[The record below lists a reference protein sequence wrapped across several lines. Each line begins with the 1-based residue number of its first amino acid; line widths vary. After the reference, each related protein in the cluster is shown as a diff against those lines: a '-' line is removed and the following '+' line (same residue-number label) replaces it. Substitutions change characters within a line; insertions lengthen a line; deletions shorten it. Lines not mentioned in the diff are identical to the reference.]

1 METSL
6 NEIRF
11 SEVEFAYETMS
22 DPLFAGL
29 TLHFPRGW
37 TGIVG
42 ANGSGK
48 TTLLELA
55 VGSFPPVAGS
65 VQGPEESAYCAQ
77 RTDDPP
83 PLLGPLLEAMDGEA
97 WEVKGR
103 LGLEADWLE
112 RWESLSHGERKRAQI
127 AVALWLQPPVLAVDE
142 PTNHIDARAR
152 KLLQG
157 ALREYGG
164 VGLLVSHDR
173 ELLDQL
179 CRQCVFV
186 DPPGASVRPGGYSQ
200 GVQQEALEVVS
211 LRREAERARRQRDR
225 LEREVV
231 RRLEAAARSD
241 KRRSKRGLGKDN
253 SERYK
258 RNLARVTGKDGQSG
272 RLLRQLGGRLEQA
285 RLKAEEIQV
294 KKTYDLGIWLGRER
308 SKRDFLLRLGA
319 GRIDLGGGRS
329 LEHPD
334 LVMRP
339 ADRVALSG
347 PNGGGKSTLVR
358 HLLRRLNLEPG
369 RLVYLPQE
377 ISAGQA
383 RRVLA
388 ELRSLPP
395 AELGRTMTAVSRLGS
410 RPHRLLES
418 AEPSP
423 GEVRKIMLALGI
435 ARVPHLIV
443 MDEPTNH
450 LDLPSIECLEEAL
463 DACPCGLLLVSHDE
477 RFLGRLTTARWRID
491 GDGRCAKLEVAG
503 G

>member
-1 METSL
+1 MVTGM

-22 DPLFAGL
+22 DPLFGGL
-29 TLHFPRGW
+29 TLHFPQGW

-48 TTLLELA
+48 TTLLKLA
-55 VGSFPPVAGS
+55 VGAFPPDAGS
-65 VQGPEESAYCAQ
+65 VLGPGESVYCAQ

-83 PLLGPLLEAMDGEA
+83 PLLGLLLEAMDGEA

-103 LGLEADWLE
+103 LGLESDWIE

-127 AVALWLQPPVLAVDE
+127 AAALWQQPPVLAVDE
-142 PTNHIDARAR
+142 PTNHIDAPAR
-152 KLLQG
+152 GLLQG
-157 ALREYGG
+157 ALRDYGG

-173 ELLDQL
+173 DLLDQL

-186 DPPGASVRPGGYSQ
+186 DPPGATVRPGGYSR
-200 GVQQEALEVVS
+200 GVQQEALEEGG
-211 LRREAERARRQRDR
+211 LRREAEQARRQRDR
-225 LEREVV
+225 LEREVA
-231 RRLEAAARSD
+231 RRREEAARAD

-258 RNLARVTGKDGQSG
+258 RNLARVSGKDGQSG
-272 RLLRQLGGRLEQA
+272 RLLRQMDGRLQQA
-285 RLKAEEIQV
+285 RRKAEEIRV
-294 KKTYDLGIWLGRER
+294 RKTYDMGIWLGRER
-308 SKRDFLLRLGA
+308 SKRDYLLRLAA
-319 GRIDLGGGRS
+319 GKIDLGGRRT

-358 HLLRRLNLEPG
+358 HLLRRLNIEPE

-377 ISAGQA
+377 ISAGEA

-423 GEVRKIMLALGI
+423 GEVRKILLALGI
-435 ARVPHLIV
+435 ARLPHLIV

-450 LDLPSIECLEEAL
+450 LDLPSIQCLEEAL
-463 DACPCGLLLVSHDE
+463 EECPCGLLLVSHDE
-477 RFLGRLTTARWRID
+477 RFLGRLTTMRWR
-491 GDGRCAKLEVAG
+491 VAG
-503 G
+503 DERGSTLDLAGG

>member
-1 METSL
+1 M

-22 DPLFAGL
+22 DPLFGGL
-29 TLHFPRGW
+29 TLHFPQGW

-48 TTLLELA
+48 TTLLKLA
-55 VGSFPPVAGS
+55 VGAFPPDAGS
-65 VQGPEESAYCAQ
+65 VLGPKESVYCAQ

-83 PLLGPLLEAMDGEA
+83 ALLGPLLEAMDGEA

-103 LGLEADWLE
+103 LGLEADWIE

-127 AVALWLQPPVLAVDE
+127 AAALWQQPPALAVDE
-142 PTNHIDARAR
+142 PTNHIDTQARR
-152 KLLQG
+152 LLQG
-157 ALREYGG
+157 ALRDYGG

-173 ELLDQL
+173 DLLDQL

-186 DPPGASVRPGGYSQ
+186 DPPGATLRPGGYSR
-200 GVQQEALEVVS
+200 GVQQEALEEGS
-211 LRREAERARRQRDR
+211 LRREAEHARRQRDR
-225 LEREVV
+225 LEREVT
-231 RRLEAAARSD
+231 RRREEAARADR
-241 KRRSKRGLGKDN
+241 RRSKRGLGKDN

-258 RNLARVTGKDGQSG
+258 RNLARVSGKDGQSG
-272 RLLRQLGGRLEQA
+272 RLLRQMDGRLQQA
-285 RLKAEEIQV
+285 RRKAEEIRV
-294 KKTYDLGIWLGRER
+294 RKAYDMGIWLGKER
-308 SKRDFLLRLGA
+308 SKRDFLLRLAA
-319 GRIDLGGGRS
+319 GTIDLGGGRTLS
-329 LEHPD
+329 HPD
-334 LVMRP
+334 LVLRP

-358 HLLRRLNLEPG
+358 HLLRRLNIEPE

-383 RRVLA
+383 RQVLA

-423 GEVRKIMLALGI
+423 GEVRKILLALGI
-435 ARVPHLIV
+435 ARLPHLIV

-463 DACPCGLLLVSHDE
+463 DECPCGLLLVSHDE
-477 RFLGRLTTARWRID
+477 RFLGRLTTMRWR
-491 GDGRCAKLEVAG
+491 VAG
-503 G
+503 DERGATLDLAGG

>member
-1 METSL
+1 M
-6 NEIRF
+6 
-11 SEVEFAYETMS
+11 
-22 DPLFAGL
+22 
-29 TLHFPRGW
+29 
-37 TGIVG
+37 
-42 ANGSGK
+42 
-48 TTLLELA
+48 
-55 VGSFPPVAGS
+55 
-65 VQGPEESAYCAQ
+65 
-77 RTDDPP
+77 
-83 PLLGPLLEAMDGEA
+83 GPLLEAMDGEA
-97 WEVKGR
+97 WKVKGR

-127 AVALWLQPPVLAVDE
+127 AVALWLKPRVLAVDE
-142 PTNHIDARAR
+142 PTNHIDAPAR
-152 KLLQG
+152 RLLGG
-157 ALREYGG
+157 ALRDFGG

-173 ELLDQL
+173 ELLDRL

-186 DPPGASVRPGGYSQ
+186 DPPGATVRPGGYSQ
-200 GVQQEALEVVS
+200 GIQQEALEEGS
-211 LRREAERARRQRDR
+211 LRREAEQARRQRDR

-231 RRLEAAARSD
+231 RRRAAAARSD

-258 RNLARVTGKDGQSG
+258 RNLARVSGRDGQSG
-272 RLLRQLGGRLEQA
+272 RLLRQMDGRLEQA
-285 RLKAEEIQV
+285 RQKAEEIRQ
-294 KKTYDLGIWLGRER
+294 KKTYDLGIWLGEER
-308 SKRDFLLRLGA
+308 SKRDVLLRLAA
-319 GRIDLGGGRS
+319 GVIDLGGGRT
-329 LEHPD
+329 LNHPD

-339 ADRVALSG
+339 HDRVALCG

-358 HLLRRLNLEPG
+358 HLLRRLNIEAA

-383 RRVLA
+383 RRILA
-388 ELRSLPP
+388 EARSLPR

-418 AEPSP
+418 DEPSP
-423 GEVRKIMLALGI
+423 GEVRKILLGLGI

-477 RFLGRLTTARWRID
+477 RFLARLTAIRWRIASD
-491 GDGRCAKLEVAG
+491 GCDPKLEVVDG
-503 G
+503 